1 MTQYLVAQITIHD
14 REAYGRYQ
22 TAFMP
27 VLRQYGGRLLA
38 ADEGAQVLEG
48 DWPFDK
54 LILMAFDDA
63 AAVQTWFESPEYQAI
78 SVDRRLGSKAVAV
91 SITGF

>member
-22 TAFMP
+22 AAFMP
-27 VLRQYGGRLLA
+27 VLQQYCGRLLA
-38 ADEGAQVLEG
+38 ADEGAEVLEG

-78 SVDRRLGSKAVAV
+78 SVDRKLGSKAVAV